1 MISYVIVFKDE
12 PIARGGD
19 GSFGARRMFKCPP
32 NHGIFT
38 QLTNVVKQD
47 DFFFANPGKTFLI
60 LFSTCKSCNYMIS
73 TKALFK

>member
-1 MISYVIVFKDE
+1 MIGYVIVFKDE
-12 PIARGGD
+12 PITRGCD

-47 DFFFANPGKTFLI
+47 DFFFANPGKTFPTLSGASQK
-60 LFSTCKSCNYMIS
+60 LSY
-73 TKALFK
+73 